1 MSAALDRREM
11 VEGHLDFVIQQP
23 TTIREQIYK
32 RISELIFTGR
42 IRSRERIVEAKLAEH
57 LGVSR
62 TPVREALHLLEN
74 EGVLESI
81 PRVGYQMREI
91 RPEEIQEIFE
101 LRKVNETL
109 AAQWAITRITP
120 EEIDSIE
127 RCLAESEELIQ
138 SGNLDL
144 FTQKDAEFHE
154 LLIKGSGS
162 ARLSEICRL
171 LRKHLSLYRVQSL
184 QDSIEAKKALEDH
197 RTIFERIKARDE
209 AGAVK
214 AVIDHI
220 DNVRKH
226 TVELI
231 GSRTTK

>member
-1 MSAALDRREM
+1 MRTALDKREM
-11 VEGHLDFVIQQP
+11 AEDNLYFVIQQQ

-91 RPEEIQEIFE
+91 RSEEIQEIFE
-101 LRKVNETL
+101 LRKINETL
-109 AAQWAITRITP
+109 AVRWTVAKITP

-138 SGNLDL
+138 SGNLDR

-162 ARLSEICRL
+162 VRLSEICRL

-184 QDSIEAKKALEDH
+184 QDSIEAKKAQEDH
-197 RTIFERIKARDE
+197 RSIFDRVKARDE

-220 DNVRKH
+220 ENVRRH

-231 GSRTTK
+231 GCRMTK

>member
-1 MSAALDRREM
+1 MNSALNKRKMIEDN
-11 VEGHLDFVIQQP
+11 LDFVIQQP
-23 TTIREQIYK
+23 TTLREQIYK

-42 IRSRERIVEAKLAEH
+42 IRSSERIVEAKLAEH

-81 PRVGYQMREI
+81 PRIGYQMREI

-109 AAQWAITRITP
+109 AVRWAITRITP

-127 RCLAESEELIQ
+127 RCLAESEELIR
-138 SGNLDL
+138 SGNLDQ

-171 LRKHLSLYRVQSL
+171 LRKHLSLYRAQSL
-184 QDSIEAKKALEDH
+184 QDSAEATKALEDH
-197 RTIFERIKARDE
+197 LSIFERIKARDE

-214 AVIDHI
+214 AVIEHI
-220 DNVRKH
+220 DNVRRH

-231 GSRTTK
+231 GSRVTN